1 MKKKSFLLAAL
12 AIALVAALAAGGTYA
27 WLTSRTSPVV
37 NTFTV
42 GNVSITLDEAQVQK
56 DAATSTW
63 RGTSARV
70 RQNEYEGV
78 YPGAVL
84 PKDPTVHVSAG
95 SEDALVYVLIQ
106 DALNAAVPGSA
117 DYTVGTNWAAVDTT
131 GYAAPSGAAAQVY
144 RYHTTAHA
152 GDDLVVFDGVTIAE
166 TVTAQQMPLLD
177 GTITVTA
184 FAVQANGLDA
194 AEADAQALAAFG
206 FTK

>member
-1 MKKKSFLLAAL
+1 MKRKSFLLAAL
-12 AIALVAALAAGGTYA
+12 AVVLVAALAAGGTYA
-27 WLTSRTSPVV
+27 WLTSRTDPVV

-42 GNVSITLDEAQVQK
+42 GSVSITLDEARVQK

-63 RGTSARV
+63 SATAARV
-70 RQNEYEGV
+70 RQNDYEGV

-84 PKDPTVHVSAG
+84 PKDPTVHVAAG

-117 DYTVGTNWAAVDTT
+117 DYTVGSAWTAVSTA
-131 GYAAPSGAAAQVY
+131 GYAAPAGAPAQVY
-144 RYHTTAHA
+144 RLGTAAHA
-152 GDDLVVFDGVTIAE
+152 GDDFVVFDGVTISGA
-166 TVTAQQMPLLD
+166 VTAEQMIRLD

-194 AEADAQALAAFG
+194 AQADVQALAAFG

>member
-12 AIALVAALAAGGTYA
+12 AIVLVAALAVGGTYA
-27 WLTSRTSPVV
+27 WLTSRTNPVV

-42 GNVSITLDEAQVQK
+42 GNVSITLDEARVQK
-56 DAATSTW
+56 DAETSTW
-63 RGTSARV
+63 STTAARV
-70 RQNEYEGV
+70 QRNDYEGV

-84 PKDPTVHVSAG
+84 PKDPTVHVAAG

-117 DYTVGTNWAAVDTT
+117 DYTIGSAWTAVNTA
-131 GYAAPSGAAAQVY
+131 GYAAPQGAPAQVY
-144 RYHTTAHA
+144 RYSAAAHA
-152 GDDLVVFDGVTIAE
+152 GDDLVVFDGVTISGAMTAE
-166 TVTAQQMPLLD
+166 QMARLD

-194 AEADAQALAAFG
+194 AQADVQALTAFG
-206 FTK
+206 FAK

>member
-12 AIALVAALAAGGTYA
+12 AVVLVAALAVGGTYA
-27 WLTSRTSPVV
+27 WLTSQTAPVV

-56 DAATSTW
+56 DEATSTW
-63 RGTSARV
+63 STTSARV
-70 RQNEYEGV
+70 QRNDYEGV

-117 DYTVGTNWAAVDTT
+117 EYTVGNAWAAVDTT
-131 GYAAPSGAAAQVY
+131 GFAAPAGAAARVY
-144 RYHTTAHA
+144 RCSATAHA
-152 GDDLVVFDGVTIAE
+152 GDDLVVFDGVTISR
-166 TVTAQQMPLLD
+166 TVTAEQMARLD

-194 AEADAQALAAFG
+194 AQADAQALAAFG

>member
-1 MKKKSFLLAAL
+1 MKRKSFLLAAL
-12 AIALVAALAAGGTYA
+12 AVVLVAALAAGGTYA
-27 WLTSRTSPVV
+27 WLTSRTDPVV

-42 GNVSITLDEAQVQK
+42 GNVSITLDEARVQK

-63 RGTSARV
+63 SATAARV
-70 RQNEYEGV
+70 RQNDYEGV

-84 PKDPTVHVSAG
+84 PKDPTVHVAAG

-117 DYTVGTNWAAVDTT
+117 DYTVGSAWAVVDTT
-131 GYAAPSGAAAQVY
+131 GFAAPSGAARVY
-144 RYHTTAHA
+144 RYSATAHA
-152 GDDLVVFDGVTIAE
+152 GDDLVVFDGVTISGA
-166 TVTAQQMPLLD
+166 VTAEQMARLD

-194 AEADAQALAAFG
+194 AQADVQALAAFE